1 MDSKKGFEIQ
11 FNWIFVLI
19 VGAAILLFFT
29 VIIYKQRGISQ
40 SSTKITLLK
49 EIEKII
55 SGASA
60 STDTTNIITF
70 PNANIKIDCNKI
82 SIDEVS
88 KQYQNLILFAPSQ
101 IKGSELMTLTLAFNT
116 PYRSTNLLYMTN
128 KQIRYIFIGDND
140 FAKETI
146 KAFPSELKKEI
157 YSLYDSTKIKYFNDN
172 KVRLVF
178 ANSLFSASSA
188 APSSLAKMQDSD
200 ISAVKISGD
209 IEKGQLEFYERK
221 GNSWTSKGT
230 SVYIGKCSLL
240 GAVYSDDLLKYE
252 CNMKNVFSRLSL
264 VTSVYEDRT
273 SELKNYFEQ
282 TATRRQVCSDIYQ
295 TATAKLNSIKTSSTD
310 FTQSSIDIIAAA
322 AKDLSQQNKEAQK
335 FSCPLI
341 Y

>member
-60 STDTTNIITF
+60 STDTTNIIAF

-88 KQYQNLILFAPSQ
+88 KQYQNLILFAPPQ

-116 PYRSTNLLYMTN
+116 PYRSANLLYMTN

-146 KAFPSELKKEI
+146 KAIPSELKKEV

-178 ANSLFSASSA
+178 VNSLFSASSA

-200 ISAVKISGD
+200 ITAVKISGD
-209 IEKGQLEFYERK
+209 LDKGQLEFYERK
-221 GNSWTSKGT
+221 GNAWISKGT
-230 SVYIGKCSLL
+230 SFYLGKSALF
-240 GAVYSDDLLKYE
+240 GAIYSDNLLNYE

-264 VTSVYEDRT
+264 VTIVYQDRT
-273 SELKNYFEQ
+273 SGLMTSGRPECQN
-282 TATRRQVCSDIYQ
+282 IYQ
-295 TATAKLNSIKTSSTD
+295 TAAAKLNSIKTSSAD